1 MSLIRGSSNANII
14 SAMKLPI
21 TKTRDKIKKIED
33 ATYISIVLTDDKING
48 QIVGIAKTIATSIS
62 PSIK

>member
-33 ATYISIVLTDDKING
+33 ATYISIVVTDYKING
-48 QIVGIAKTIATSIS
+48 PMVGIANTIATSIS